1 MRALIADSDP
11 ERLRQL
17 EAWLSRWAHDVVPA
31 RNGVEAWSR
40 LSAEKEPV
48 LAILAWRMEG
58 MSGTDVCRKLRLQ
71 PDLPSAYVLLLAES
85 RGAEDLLE
93 GLNAGADDF
102 LFAPLEAAEVKA
114 RVRTGARIVEVEQA
128 LKASQAALRVQSTRD
143 GVTGSWNH
151 AAILEMLQKERE
163 RARRKSGSVGVVL
176 ADLDAF
182 RKVNEELGHA
192 VGDEVLREAARR
204 ISSSIRP
211 YDAVGRYGGEEFLIV
226 LPGSDGLGA
235 LTAAE
240 RIREAFSRRPILT
253 SAGPVPQTLSLGAAA
268 EGGDETGDS
277 STLLRAADAALKRAQ
292 TGGRNR
298 AALADDSGIAIDAV
312 PPEGG
317 G

>member
-102 LFAPLEAAEVKA
+102 LFAPLEAPEVKA

-240 RIREAFSRRPILT
+240 RIRDAFSRRPILT
-253 SAGPVPQTLSLGAAA
+253 SAGPVPVTLSLGAAA
-268 EGGDETGDS
+268 EGGEETGDS
-277 STLLRAADAALKRAQ
+277 STLLQAADAALKRAQ

>member
-17 EAWLSRWAHDVVPA
+17 EAWLGRWAHEVVPA

-40 LSAEKEPV
+40 LSTEKEPV

-128 LKASQAALRVQSTRD
+128 LRASQAALRVQSTRD

-151 AAILEMLQKERE
+151 AAILDMLQKERE

-176 ADLDAF
+176 ADLDEF
-182 RKVNEELGHA
+182 RKVNEELGHS

-253 SAGPVPQTLSLGAAA
+253 SAGPVPLTLSLGAAA
-268 EGGDETGDS
+268 EGGEESGDS
-277 STLLRAADAALKRAQ
+277 STLLRAADGALKRAQ
-292 TGGRNR
+292 SGGRNR

-317 G
+317 